1 LFEPGIQ
8 KDGGHQRLKGIGHR
22 MAQIRLMAQ
31 VGSMRVNHKMLEA
44 ESIGQSG
51 QVPVLDLKV
60 QFSSFD
66 LSQVQYFLTKADRNV
81 ASPPSSNSVNRKKR

>member
-1 LFEPGIQ
+1 MQKFGILIEESVSKNSIALFEPGIQ
-8 KDGGHQRLKGIGHR
+8 KEGGHQRLKGIGHR

-51 QVPVLDLKV
+51 QVPVLD
-60 QFSSFD
+60 QS
-66 LSQVQYFLTKADRNV
+66 
-81 ASPPSSNSVNRKKR
+81 